1 MNNLSDED
9 VRKIAEELEGR
20 LVNRFFINLGQGFW
34 ALAWKGIVLILL
46 AVAAYGAFKGFSK

>member
-9 VRKIAEELEGR
+9 VKKIAEELEGR

-34 ALAWKGIVLILL
+34 ALAWKGIMLILL
-46 AVAAYGAFKGFSK
+46 AVATYGAFKGFSK

>member
-9 VRKIAEELEGR
+9 VRKIAEELESR

>member
-9 VRKIAEELEGR
+9 VRKIAEELEGK

>member
-9 VRKIAEELEGR
+9 GRKMAEELEGR

-34 ALAWKGIVLILL
+34 ALAWRGIVLILL